1 MQTTIKA
8 SNAIAALVDYYQA
21 ITAEHI
27 NQLKTANDLVAKLT
41 EQLRFLAVREDKD
54 LTVISAAVDL
64 VDGATDGW
72 VNKNSALFTD
82 LSDAVLRYKE
92 HGDE

>member
-27 NQLKTANDLVAKLT
+27 NQLKSKDDLIVRLT
-41 EQLRFLAVREDKD
+41 EQLRVFSAREEKELA
-54 LTVISAAVDL
+54 VISAAVDL
-64 VDGATDGW
+64 IDASQEDW
-72 VNKNSALFTD
+72 VNRSSALFTD
-82 LSDAVLRYKE
+82 LSDAVTRYKE
-92 HGDE
+92 GSDG